1 MVVAHDHRAAADD
14 IFDEVYVP
22 QRLFAIQRHA
32 GDVGEQHLQRRHVV
46 RRRQRDPVQVLVD
59 VEVRH
64 VLPVR
69 CRQREAG
76 LDHALAKAI
85 ESCQTQPVD
94 LAHPVEVQRLLRHN
108 PRGASAAHV
117 SVAYQRDGG
126 HHRQVRRTVDVI
138 PGGIDGVHRV
148 SAHGS
153 LLAEMDLR
161 FLTSGRIACRI
172 LIPSVTEFQESFHSP
187 KAKAE
192 QQSAIARKT

>member
-1 MVVAHDHRAAADD
+1 VVVAHDHRAAADD

-94 LAHPVEVQRLLRHN
+94 LAHPVEVQRLLR
-108 PRGASAAHV
+108 
-117 SVAYQRDGG
+117 QRDGG